1 MTNRC
6 IPELLAPAGG
16 FPQLRAAVLNG
27 ADAVY
32 MGGSMF
38 NARMR
43 ADNFGD
49 DDMKAAVEYAHLR
62 NVKLYVTL
70 NTLIRDDEL
79 FKAFSYGCRLYEM
92 GVDGLII
99 QDLGLGRLL
108 HKFLPDMPLHLST
121 QATVY
126 NPQAIPQVKALG
138 YERVVPARELTM
150 EELRAFV
157 RECHSG
163 EDPIEVEVFCH
174 GALCMCYSG
183 QCQLSRLMGGAS
195 ERSGNR
201 GLCAQPC
208 RLPYTN
214 DKGQRGY
221 FLSPKDLCTLDLLPE
236 LCRAGVD
243 SLKIEGRLKSPEYV
257 AIVTSI
263 YRKYLDQYRDTGRVS
278 IDPADMKDLKQIFNR
293 GGFTHGYLEGN
304 PGAELLSG
312 DSPKNQGLYVGE
324 VARGNKSGVL
334 VDVKLARG
342 EDIAM
347 GDGIEI
353 RNPDPLISDV
363 GNVVTYRKE
372 LGSHSLRIGDIKR
385 SVGRNDAVYKVT
397 SRDLF
402 ERARGSFA
410 DDDGRKVSAELAFY
424 GFEGKVPVLRMKCDG
439 LEVSAEGSGAVEAA
453 VKRETTEVD
462 VTAQLSKLGGTV
474 YDADVKVKMDAGV
487 AIPKSVL
494 NGLRREVVSAMD
506 EARRKVMREA
516 VSPEVFF
523 DVKDEIERA
532 SAGVPGEE
540 VPGDVTRLPA
550 VTKGRMDEWI
560 GSHLEELECVMVQ
573 NLGWIKELKAAGAK
587 LYAGPGLNVYNVE
600 TSLALSE
607 LGVRP
612 MRMSWETWEENDPE
626 IPLMVTEHDPDTVY
640 LVDRKGVRYDVL
652 ANEAEDKYELHI
664 APEMVGTKFE

>member
-453 VKRETTEVD
+453 VKRETTEAD

-487 AIPKSVL
+487 SIPKSVL

>member
-1 MTNRC
+1 MTNRR

-43 ADNFGD
+43 ADNFSD

-138 YERVVPARELTM
+138 YERVVPARELTL
-150 EELRAFV
+150 EELRAFIE
-157 RECHSG
+157 ECHSG

-372 LGSHSLRIGDIKR
+372 LGGHSLRIGDIKR

-439 LEVSAEGSGAVEAA
+439 LEVSAEGSGTVEAA
-453 VKRETTEVD
+453 VKRETTEAD

-474 YDADVKVKMDAGV
+474 YDADVKVKMDTGV

-516 VSPEVFF
+516 ASPEVFF

-664 APEMVGTKFE
+664 APETVGTKFE

>member
-1 MTNRC
+1 MTNRR
-6 IPELLAPAGG
+6 IPELLAPVGG
-16 FPQLRAAVLNG
+16 FPQLRAAVQNG

-43 ADNFGD
+43 ADNFSD
-49 DDMKAAVEYAHLR
+49 EDMKAAVEYAHLR

-79 FKAFSYGCRLYEM
+79 FKAFSYGCSLYEM

-126 NPQAIPQVKALG
+126 NPEAISSVRELG
-138 YERVVPARELTM
+138 YERVVPARELTL
-150 EELRAFV
+150 EELQAFI

-163 EDPIEVEVFCH
+163 DDPIEVEVFCH

-183 QCQLSRLMGGAS
+183 QCQLSRLMGGAN

-201 GLCAQPC
+201 GMCAQPC

-257 AIVTSI
+257 AVVTSI

-278 IDPADMKDLKQIFNR
+278 INPADMKDLKQIFNR
-293 GGFTHGYLEGN
+293 GGFTHGYLKGD
-304 PGAELLSG
+304 PGADLLSG
-312 DSPKNQGLYVGE
+312 NSPKNEGIYVGE
-324 VARGNKSGVL
+324 VVRGNKSGVL
-334 VDVKLARG
+334 VDVSLARG

-363 GNVVTYRKE
+363 GNVVTYRKK
-372 LGSHSLRIGDIKR
+372 LGGHSLRIGDIKKP
-385 SVGRNDAVYKVT
+385 VGREDAVYKVT

-402 ERARGSFA
+402 ERARASFA
-410 DDDGRKVSAELAFY
+410 DDDMRKVSAELSFY

-439 LEVSAEGSGAVEAA
+439 IEVSAEGSGVVEAA
-453 VKRETTEVD
+453 IRRETTEAD

-474 YDADVKVKMDAGV
+474 YSGDVRVKMDSGV

-494 NGLRREVVSAMD
+494 NALRREVVSAMD
-506 EARRKVMREA
+506 EARRKVPREA
-516 VSPEVFF
+516 VDPEVLF
-523 DVKDEIERA
+523 DVKDDISRA
-532 SAGVPGEE
+532 SAPAAGEA
-540 VPGDVTRLPA
+540 VGDELVVLPA
-550 VTKGRMDEWI
+550 ITKGRMDDWI
-560 GSHLEELECVMVQ
+560 RSHLEGLGCVQIQ
-573 NLGWIKELKAAGAK
+573 NLGWIKELKDAGTK

-600 TSLALSE
+600 TILALSE
-607 LGVRP
+607 LGVQP
-612 MRMSWETWEENDPE
+612 MRMSWETWEENDPQ
-626 IPLMVTEHDPDTVY
+626 IPLMVTEHDPETTY
-640 LVDRKGVRYDVL
+640 LIDRKGIRYDVIKSG
-652 ANEAEDKYELHI
+652 AEGKYELHI
-664 APEMVGTKFE
+664 ASETVGTKFE